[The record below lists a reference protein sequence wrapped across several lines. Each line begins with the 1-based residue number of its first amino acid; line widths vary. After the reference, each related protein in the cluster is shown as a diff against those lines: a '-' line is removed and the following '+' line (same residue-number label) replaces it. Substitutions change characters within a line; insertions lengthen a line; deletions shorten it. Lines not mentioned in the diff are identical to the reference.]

1 MVLSRHEVETTQPR
15 KTERQEIM
23 NKSEIKTI
31 KYGDIEI
38 ARNDYKA
45 RAQAIEAWF
54 NESSER
60 VASKY
65 RAYRAQLVADMQ
77 ADTEANLDNVQIG
90 EILGVSKGEVGKLG
104 AAGYASKLGFDI
116 NATLDAINDKDS
128 KITVGAINRIK
139 NNKDNKA
146 DKSDELASLG
156 ATEKGERAPK
166 TPKTLEQ
173 LTAQAIATIE
183 KITAQALEG
192 KLASR
197 AIANAI
203 WLANEELN

>member
-1 MVLSRHEVETTQPR
+1 MSN
-15 KTERQEIM
+15 TEL
-23 NKSEIKTI
+23 KTI
-31 KYGDIEI
+31 KYGEIEVPK
-38 ARNDYKA
+38 NDYNA
-45 RAQAIEAWF
+45 RAQAIESWF
-54 NESSER
+54 AESSER

-65 RAYRAQLVADMQ
+65 RAFRAQLVADMQ

-104 AAGYASKLGFDI
+104 AAGYASRLGFDI

-139 NNKDNKA
+139 NNKDSKIE
-146 DKSDELASLG
+146 KSDELASLG

-173 LTAQAIATIE
+173 LTAQAIKTIE

-197 AIANAI
+197 AIAQAI